1 MKASA
6 KELNQSFGS
15 LGGIIAGVFGGNVL
29 TAALSRVWVAIRT
42 GITNAREEMV
52 KFGKDAENLGVPM
65 EPLRDAIDMFERFGQ
80 SGETVVSMFGR
91 IAAAR
96 DQAMA
101 GNEKM
106 TKAFQA
112 LGMSLEQLADMDDQ
126 QVFDKIAAMFAGGE
140 GRSAAG
146 EILGQGLKTPSI
158 RRAVSAYGGGERIQ
172 MAGEATEEDSVRAQ
186 MYDRYKSEGFREFGN
201 FLRFLNPMQFAERA
215 VVRDDDVAAEME
227 KRRAEQEKIKREN
240 LEALQ
245 AERVRKFE
253 VKRATEDE
261 DARYAA
267 DKQRERE
274 SEIRE
279 GLRMERPDVDS
290 YARRGM
296 LAAGALQNTDAY
308 STGRQQVQLAQQL
321 LESSRRIEAHMAIE
335 ARHKDAVKQIQN
347 RYVSEGL
354 PQEVE

>member
-1 MKASA
+1 
-6 KELNQSFGS
+6 
-15 LGGIIAGVFGGNVL
+15 
-29 TAALSRVWVAIRT
+29 
-42 GITNAREEMV
+42 
-52 KFGKDAENLGVPM
+52 
-65 EPLRDAIDMFERFGQ
+65 
-80 SGETVVSMFGR
+80 
-91 IAAAR
+91 
-96 DQAMA
+96 
-101 GNEKM
+101 
-106 TKAFQA
+106 
-112 LGMSLEQLADMDDQ
+112 
-126 QVFDKIAAMFAGGE
+126 
-140 GRSAAG
+140 
-146 EILGQGLKTPSI
+146 
-158 RRAVSAYGGGERIQ
+158 
-172 MAGEATEEDSVRAQ
+172 MAGEATEEDTVRAQ

-201 FLRFLNPMQFAERA
+201 FLRFLDPRQFAERA

-261 DARYAA
+261 DARYAS

-308 STGRQQVQLAQQL
+308 STGRQQVQLTQQL

-335 ARHKDAVKQIQN
+335 ARHKDAVKQIQS